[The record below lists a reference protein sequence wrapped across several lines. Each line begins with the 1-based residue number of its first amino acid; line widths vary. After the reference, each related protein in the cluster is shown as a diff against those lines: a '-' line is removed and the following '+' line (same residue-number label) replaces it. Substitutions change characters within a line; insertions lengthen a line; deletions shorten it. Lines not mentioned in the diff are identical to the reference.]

1 MTPQT
6 DRADPLLSVV
16 LAPTSSFPNTVY
28 IATGTGDTL
37 YFDASNLIEKL
48 RSEKHP
54 NAQFRP
60 VEGAGHA
67 FEKFNTQDPNNIA
80 FVIFQEIIST
90 IRGSWN
96 ANRGNGPKL

>member
-1 MTPQT
+1 MS
-6 DRADPLLSVV
+6 PL
-16 LAPTSSFPNTVY
+16 LAPTSSFPKTVY

-37 YFDASNLIEKL
+37 YYDASNLIDKL
-48 RSEKHP
+48 RSENHP
-54 NAQFRP
+54 NAHFRP

-80 FVIFQEIIST
+80 FVIFQDIIST

-96 ANRGNGPKL
+96 TNNRGNGLKL